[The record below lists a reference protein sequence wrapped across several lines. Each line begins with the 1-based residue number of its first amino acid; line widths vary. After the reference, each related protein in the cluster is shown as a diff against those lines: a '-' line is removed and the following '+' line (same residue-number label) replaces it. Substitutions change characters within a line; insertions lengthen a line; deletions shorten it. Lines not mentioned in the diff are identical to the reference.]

1 MTRKALWDKIRIAN
15 CRDCLGASR
24 NTKGRRS
31 VKEKLEPLKSLTDEA
46 RSEKPKAQ
54 WIWYN
59 GDFEIYHSLKLH
71 GRREEFGAEYPCMW
85 ALSAPYPTVS
95 FIKNYHSDKEDTV
108 RLVTRQKAYITI
120 DHRRFPAN
128 TDVTVPAGDHH
139 VKVVALAEAGFP
151 SIYIDSEYLVTDES
165 WVANNMAGKFLP
177 VGTWDAYSSPESD
190 PMIFPFKY
198 ETKKPVKVTDTKEGK
213 LYDFG
218 REMFGILRFDADPK
232 DRVRVVY
239 GESPDEA
246 TDPDEALICET
257 VSGKEHYDL
266 VPRAFRYICIKSDGK
281 APTSVVA
288 DYEYLPLEDRASFS
302 CNRRGIK
309 KIWDICA
316 YTLHLNSREF
326 FLDGIKRDRWCW
338 SGDAYQSYMANNYLF
353 FDPEITKRTI
363 IALLGK
369 PPYEQHVNTI
379 NDYSMYLIIGAYEY
393 YFSTGDKKFIEI
405 YYPRLKALYDFIES
419 RLDEEG
425 YVCRRDGDWI
435 FIDWSDMDKGG
446 DLCAEQILLWQCR
459 NAMASLSELVGLDGT
474 YFCKAADRLKRNIM
488 RDFWREDRG
497 GFVDCYTTG
506 CENITRHANIFAIMY
521 NFVSEKRAKKI
532 TRMVLENDEIT
543 KITTPYFEFFELCAL
558 CKMGRLSA
566 AQKKI
571 ESYWGGM
578 VKLGATSIWEQYIPE
593 NEGIEHYGMYGMKYG
608 CSLCHAWGGGP
619 IYLLGRYCLGVYP
632 TDVGYTTF
640 AVKPNRGMYKH
651 IDGKV
656 PLPEGGTVSV
666 RMDAHSCTVE
676 ADREGGTLILKGKT
690 YDIPTDKPLTITF

>member
-1 MTRKALWDKIRIAN
+1 MPHKLISLSYRKEVIFL
-15 CRDCLGASR
+15 
-24 NTKGRRS
+24 
-31 VKEKLEPLKSLTDEA
+31 KENFENLELCVDETPLETS
-46 RSEKPKAQ
+46 KAQ

-71 GRREEFGAEYPCMW
+71 SRREEFGAEYPCIW
-85 ALSAPYPTVS
+85 ALSSPYPSVV
-95 FIKNYHSDKEDTV
+95 FKKDYHADGEDTI
-108 RLVTRQKAYITI
+108 RLVTKQKAYISI
-120 DHRRFPAN
+120 DRRRFPAN
-128 TDVTVPAGDHH
+128 TDITVSAGDHC
-139 VKVVALAEAGFP
+139 VTVVALAEAGFP
-151 SIYIDSEYLVTDES
+151 SIYINSKYLVTDGS
-165 WVANNMAGKFLP
+165 WLANHTAGDYIP
-177 VGTWDAYSSPESD
+177 VGTWNAYTSPDSD
-190 PMIFPFKY
+190 PMVFPFKY
-198 ETKKPVKVTDTKEGK
+198 DTKKPVKALGTKEGM

-218 REMFGILRFDADPK
+218 REMFGVVRFDADPA
-232 DRVRVVY
+232 DTIRVVY

-246 TDPDEALICET
+246 TDPEEALIHET
-257 VSGKEHYDL
+257 VSGKAHYDL

-281 APTSVVA
+281 TPTSVVA
-288 DYEYLPLEDRASFS
+288 DYEYYPLEDKASFS
-302 CNRRGIK
+302 CNRRNIK

-363 IALLGK
+363 VALLGK
-369 PPYEQHVNTI
+369 PPYEQHINTI
-379 NDYSMYLIIGAYEY
+379 NDYSMYLIIGAYDY

-405 YYPRLKALYDFIES
+405 YYPRIKALYDFIES
-419 RLDEEG
+419 RLNEEG
-425 YVCRRDGDWI
+425 YVCERDGDWI
-435 FIDWSDMDKGG
+435 FIDWSDLDKGG

-459 NAMASLSELVGLDGT
+459 NAMASLSELVGLDST
-474 YFCKAADRLKRNIM
+474 PFCRAADKLKRNIM
-488 RDFWREDRG
+488 RGFWREDRG

-506 CENITRHANIFAIMY
+506 RENITRHANIFAILY
-521 NFVSEKRAKKI
+521 GFVSEKRARKI
-532 TRMVLENDEIT
+532 TRMVLENDDVT
-543 KITTPYFEFFELCAL
+543 QITTPYFSFFELCAL

-593 NEGIEHYGMYGMKYG
+593 HEGIEHYGMYGMKYG

-632 TDVGYTTF
+632 TSVGYKTF
-640 AVKPNRGMYKH
+640 AVEPNRGMYKH

-656 PLPEGGTVSV
+656 PLPEGGEVSV
-666 RMDAHSCTVE
+666 KMDAHSCTVE
-676 ADREGGTLILKGKT
+676 TTRDGGTLILKGKS
-690 YDIPTDKPLTITF
+690 YAIPVGKPLSIAF